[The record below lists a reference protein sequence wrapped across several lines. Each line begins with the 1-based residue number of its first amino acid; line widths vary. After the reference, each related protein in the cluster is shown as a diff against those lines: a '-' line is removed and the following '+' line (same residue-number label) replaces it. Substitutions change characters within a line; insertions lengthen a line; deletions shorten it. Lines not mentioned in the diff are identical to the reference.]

1 MENISAIFT
10 AQSALKTEIEE
21 AIDLFK
27 VAYPEV
33 KQVSVT
39 QEYTGEGE
47 VIRLVVNVE
56 SEGESITRKV

>member
-10 AQSALKTEIEE
+10 AQSALKTEIEG
-21 AIDLFK
+21 AIELFK
-27 VAYPEV
+27 VDYPEV

>member
-10 AQSALKTEIEE
+10 AQSALKTQIEE
-21 AIDLFK
+21 AIELFK